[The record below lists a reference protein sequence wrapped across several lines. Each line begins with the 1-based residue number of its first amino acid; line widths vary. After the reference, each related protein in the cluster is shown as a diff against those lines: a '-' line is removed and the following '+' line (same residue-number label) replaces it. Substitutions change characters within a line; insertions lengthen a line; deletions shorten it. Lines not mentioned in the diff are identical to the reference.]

1 MAAEN
6 NTCRLRVEQVSPPWA
21 IGENSGAYFGTT
33 IGLSG
38 DVGFELMRL
47 AVVGAWL
54 NDPDSPDDVL
64 ALAGAE
70 FRLPRYASETS
81 DAYRARILDAWSRYD
96 NAGTPARINAEIA
109 AAGLSGTVTFQPD
122 HPGPP
127 PELAVPYWSQFWI
140 TITTADVTDAGI
152 AEMRA
157 IVAKWKS
164 VYWIFRGFILTGFT
178 APTVSIGEDAVGE
191 HSVGG

>member
-21 IGENSGAYFGTT
+21 LGENSGAYFGTT

-70 FRLPRYASETS
+70 FRLPRYPNETS
-81 DAYRARILDAWSRYD
+81 SAYRARILDAWSLYE
-96 NAGTPARINAEIA
+96 NAGTPARINAEIV
-109 AAGLSGTVTFQPD
+109 AAGLSGTVTFQPL
-122 HPGPP
+122 HPGPSP
-127 PELAVPYWSQFWI
+127 ALAVPYWSQFWI
-140 TITTADVTDAGI
+140 TTTVTTGPELDTI
-152 AEMRA
+152 RA
-157 IVAKWKS
+157 IVMKLKS
-164 VYWIFRGFILTGFT
+164 VYWLFRGFIFTGYTSQLF
-178 APTVSIGEDAVGE
+178 SIGEAADGEDAVG
-191 HSVGG
+191 G